1 MVEHFVSKC
10 YFAYYAGVVRQTV
23 QETTAI
29 EKIACYSHFPRGGGR
44 RHPAEPHEEAP
55 SLSGGRRGEGKAWAV
70 ALIVASVGEVR
81 KGRVS
86 RLKIG

>member
-1 MVEHFVSKC
+1 MV
-10 YFAYYAGVVRQTV
+10 RPID

>member
-23 QETTAI
+23 QETTTI

-44 RHPAEPHEEAP
+44 RNPAEPHEEAP
-55 SLSGGRRGEGKAWAV
+55 SLSGGRWGEGKAWAV

>member
-1 MVEHFVSKC
+1 MVKL
-10 YFAYYAGVVRQTV
+10 TD
-23 QETTAI
+23 QEVITF